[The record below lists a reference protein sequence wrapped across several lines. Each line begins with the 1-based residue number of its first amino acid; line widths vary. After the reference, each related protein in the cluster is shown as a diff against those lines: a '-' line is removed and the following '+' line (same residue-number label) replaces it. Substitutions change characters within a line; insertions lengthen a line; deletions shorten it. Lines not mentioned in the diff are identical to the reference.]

1 MTFVLLRA
9 EYDRGEERAY
19 VEFRAPDGDGGD
31 AIATAIFS
39 YKTTDRL
46 TKKQVHEEVV
56 RKARRL
62 LKRPQQLRN
71 WARTMP
77 HLSLNVDR
85 YGIAVPELGT
95 EFSVIYRREGSVLV
109 ADDVMRKDDPSAEQ
123 LVFLVQAWKAAFA
136 KAQSLGW
143 LY

>member
-1 MTFVLLRA
+1 M
-9 EYDRGEERAY
+9 
-19 VEFRAPDGDGGD
+19 
-31 AIATAIFS
+31 S
-39 YKTTDRL
+39 
-46 TKKQVHEEVV
+46 
-56 RKARRL
+56 
-62 LKRPQQLRN
+62 
-71 WARTMP
+71 
-77 HLSLNVDR
+77 HLFLNVDR
-85 YGIAVPELGT
+85 HGIAVSEAGS